1 MPSAQKPA
9 LLLIDDDPISL
20 EILSMTLTIYGHAV
34 QTAESGEQALTLL
47 TSPPHP
53 GAILPEAILPEAILM
68 DTQMPGL
75 SGEPLVH
82 ALRAATPARIL
93 AISASPIPDSLAAL
107 TDGFLLK
114 PFTPD
119 QLEAALDVALAP
131 PPAPSQSAPTQP
143 DQDPLIDPVTLAKL
157 RAMMKPA
164 ALRQLFQAVADD
176 LGPRL
181 TTLQAAIIAADPAEI
196 SRIAH
201 AIKGGCAMVGLTR
214 IRNTAAALEAGVPRE
229 TWLAHLAQLHM
240 HLRELN
246 DILMMESP
254 EQI

>member
-34 QTAESGEQALTLL
+34 QTASSGDQALALL
-47 TSPPHP
+47 ATAPQT
-53 GAILPEAILPEAILM
+53 GAFLPDAILM

-75 SGEPLVH
+75 SGAALVH
-82 ALRAATPARIL
+82 ALRQATPARIL
-93 AISASPIPDSLAAL
+93 AISGSPIPASLAQL

-114 PFTPD
+114 PFDPA
-119 QLEAALDVALAP
+119 QLNAALNAAPAASPAP
-131 PPAPSQSAPTQP
+131 PQP
-143 DQDPLIDPVTLAKL
+143 DPDPFIDPATLAKL

-181 TTLQAAIIAADPAEI
+181 ATLQAAIIAADPAEI

-229 TWLAHLAQLHM
+229 TWLAHLAELHN

>member
-34 QTAESGEQALTLL
+34 QTAESGNQALALL
-47 TSPPHP
+47 STPPQP
-53 GAILPEAILPEAILM
+53 DAILM

-75 SGEPLVH
+75 SGESLVH
-82 ALRAATPARIL
+82 ALRAVTSARIL

-119 QLEAALDVALAP
+119 QLDAALDVALAP
-131 PPAPSQSAPTQP
+131 PPAPPQPAPPQP
-143 DQDPLIDPVTLAKL
+143 EQDPLIDPATLAKL

-181 TTLQAAIIAADPAEI
+181 TTLQAAIIANNPAEV

-229 TWLAHLAQLHM
+229 TWLAHLAQLHSNL
-240 HLRELN
+240 HELN
-246 DILMMESP
+246 DILMIESP

>member
-20 EILSMTLTIYGHAV
+20 EILSMTLTIYGHTV

-53 GAILPEAILPEAILM
+53 GAILPEAILM

-82 ALRAATPARIL
+82 ALRQATSARIL

-119 QLEAALDVALAP
+119 QLDAALDVALTQ
-131 PPAPSQSAPTQP
+131 PPAPPQPAPPQP

-229 TWLAHLAQLHM
+229 TWLAHLAQLHI